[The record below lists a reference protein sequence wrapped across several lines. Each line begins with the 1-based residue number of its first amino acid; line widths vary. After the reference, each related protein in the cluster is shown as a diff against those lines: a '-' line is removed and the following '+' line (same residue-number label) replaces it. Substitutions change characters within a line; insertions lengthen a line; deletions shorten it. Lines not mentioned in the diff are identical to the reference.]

1 LEGQVAEVVLGPE
14 ADEASVVFC
23 DGLLAVMLVHA
34 RKGGRWRCMGS
45 KRTGVAIAANDLLW
59 KL

>member
-1 LEGQVAEVVLGPE
+1 VVLGPE

-34 RKGGRWRCMGS
+34 RKGGRWRCMGWQH
-45 KRTGVAIAANDLLW
+45 TGLDIAANDLVWRLYYV
-59 KL
+59 